1 MTTTSAKLLKLA
13 LPLIKTH
20 GFTRE
25 ALSLSVLSLPT
36 PLGRPL
42 PDASVTALFGPGDD
56 ARRTLVHAW
65 LDDARHQMKEEA
77 VEKIEMG
84 DVLKARL
91 KSNEPVLEHLPEAFA
106 LLASSSSLPLPLLPV
121 DPAPIIKHAIQV
133 SNQAC
138 WIAHI
143 NQSHYFLTS
152 YHWYTR
158 RASISASLPRR
169 ELHQLTSPKTAPV
182 FLDSLLE
189 NAEHAGKALDETA
202 LFASYVWKSWRGIVR
217 SSGVLV

>member
-13 LPLIKTH
+13 LPHIKTH
-20 GFTRE
+20 GFTRD

-36 PLGRPL
+36 PLAHPL

-65 LDDARHQMKEEA
+65 LDDARRRMKEEA
-77 VEKIEMG
+77 AENMGIG

-91 KSNEPVLEHLPEAFA
+91 RSNEPVLEHLPEAFA
-106 LLASSSSLPLPLLPV
+106 LLASSSPLPLPLLPV
-121 DPAPIIKHAIQV
+121 DPAPIIKHAVQV

-138 WIAHI
+138 WIAH
-143 NQSHYFLTS
+143 SDARES
-152 YHWYTR
+152 SWYTR
-158 RASISASLPRR
+158 RASISAIYLAA
-169 ELHQLTSPKTAPV
+169 ELHQLTSPKTAPA

-189 NAEHAGKALDETA
+189 NTEQAEKALDETT
-202 LFASYVWKSWRGIVR
+202 LFANYVWKSWRGIVR

>member
-1 MTTTSAKLLKLA
+1 MTTTSSKLLKLA

-36 PLGRPL
+36 PLAHPL

-65 LDDARHQMKEEA
+65 LDDARRRMKEEA
-77 VEKIEMG
+77 SDSMGLHLGMG

-91 KSNEPVLEHLPEAFA
+91 RSNEPVLEHLPEAFA
-106 LLASSSSLPLPLLPV
+106 LLASSSSLPQPLLPV
-121 DPAPIIKHAIQV
+121 DPAPIIKHAAQV
-133 SNQAC
+133 SDQAC
-138 WIAHI
+138 WIAH
-143 NQSHYFLTS
+143 SDARES
-152 YHWYTR
+152 SWYTR
-158 RASISASLPRR
+158 RASISAIYLAA
-169 ELHQLTSPKTAPV
+169 ELHQLTSPKTASA

-202 LFASYVWKSWRGIVR
+202 LLASYVWKSWRGIVR
-217 SSGVLV
+217 SSGVLI

>member
-13 LPLIKTH
+13 LPLIETH

-25 ALSLSVLSLPT
+25 ALSLSALSLPT
-36 PLGRPL
+36 PLVHPL
-42 PDASVTALFGPGDD
+42 PDASVTALFGAGDD
-56 ARRTLVHAW
+56 ACRTLVHAW
-65 LDDARHQMKEEA
+65 LDDAKCRMRKEATES
-77 VEKIEMG
+77 VGMG

-91 KSNEPVLEHLPEAFA
+91 RSNEPVLKHLPEAFA

-121 DPAPIIKHAIQV
+121 DPAPIVKHAAEV

-138 WIAHI
+138 WIVHRNARE
-143 NQSHYFLTS
+143 SS
-152 YHWYTR
+152 WYTR
-158 RASISASLPRR
+158 RASISAIYLAA
-169 ELHQLTSPKTAPV
+169 ELHQLTSSKTAPA

-189 NAEHAGKALDETA
+189 NADHAEKALDETA
-202 LFASYVWKSWRGIVR
+202 LFASYVWKSWRGIVK

>member
-36 PLGRPL
+36 PLAHPL

-65 LDDARHQMKEEA
+65 LDDARRRMKEE
-77 VEKIEMG
+77 VSERMEMG

-91 KSNEPVLEHLPEAFA
+91 RSNEPVLEHLPEAFA
-106 LLASSSSLPLPLLPV
+106 LLASSSPLPLPLLPV
-121 DPAPIIKHAIQV
+121 DPSPIIKHAAEV

-138 WIAHI
+138 WIAH
-143 NQSHYFLTS
+143 SDARELS
-152 YHWYTR
+152 WYTR
-158 RASISASLPRR
+158 RVSISAIYLAA
-169 ELHQLTSPKTAPV
+169 ELHQLTSPKTAPA

-189 NAEHAGKALDETA
+189 NAEHAGKALDETT
-202 LFASYVWKSWRGIVR
+202 LFASYVWKSWRAIVR

>member
-1 MTTTSAKLLKLA
+1 
-13 LPLIKTH
+13 
-20 GFTRE
+20 
-25 ALSLSVLSLPT
+25 VLSLPT

-91 KSNEPVLEHLPEAFA
+91 KSNEPVLEHLPEVIDILFGGEPILKLIFVPCRRANNFCLMLQAFA

-138 WIAHI
+138 WIAH
-143 NQSHYFLTS
+143 SD
-152 YHWYTR
+152 
-158 RASISASLPRR
+158 AR
-169 ELHQLTSPKTAPV
+169 EV
-182 FLDSLLE
+182 
-189 NAEHAGKALDETA
+189 
-202 LFASYVWKSWRGIVR
+202 
-217 SSGVLV
+217 

>member
-25 ALSLSVLSLPT
+25 ALSLSALSLPT
-36 PLGRPL
+36 PLANPL

-56 ARRTLVHAW
+56 ACRTLVHAW
-65 LDDARHQMKEEA
+65 LDDARRRMKEEA
-77 VEKIEMG
+77 TEKMGMG

-106 LLASSSSLPLPLLPV
+106 LLASSPLLPLPLLPV
-121 DPAPIIKHAIQV
+121 DPAPIIKHAAQV

-138 WIAHI
+138 WIAH
-143 NQSHYFLTS
+143 SDARES
-152 YHWYTR
+152 SWYTR
-158 RASISASLPRR
+158 RATISAIYLAA
-169 ELHQLTSPKTAPV
+169 ELHQLTSPKTAPA

>member
-1 MTTTSAKLLKLA
+1 MTTTSVKLLKLA

-36 PLGRPL
+36 PLARPL

-56 ARRTLVHAW
+56 ACRTLVHAW
-65 LDDARHQMKEEA
+65 LDDARRRMKEEA
-77 VEKIEMG
+77 VEKMGMG

-106 LLASSSSLPLPLLPV
+106 LLASSSSLLLPLLSV
-121 DPAPIIKHAIQV
+121 DPAPIIKHAVQV

-138 WIAHI
+138 WIAH
-143 NQSHYFLTS
+143 SDARELS
-152 YHWYTR
+152 WYTR
-158 RASISASLPRR
+158 RASISAIYLAA
-169 ELHQLTSPKTAPV
+169 ELHQLTSPKTAPE

-189 NAEHAGKALDETA
+189 NTEHAGKALDETA
-202 LFASYVWKSWRGIVR
+202 LFASYIWKSWRGIVR